1 MRLRHFAIIFA
12 VMVGVA
18 VGVSTFT
25 FHYARGASYLS
36 NDPKACVNCHIM
48 NDQYDGWLQSPHHA
62 VAVCNDCHVPHDFVG
77 KWIAKAANGYHHS
90 KAFTLQNFHEPIMI
104 TPHNADTLQA
114 NCLRCHGDLVS
125 EIVHGSRETHVGDG
139 TIKCV
144 QCHRRVGHGP

>member
-1 MRLRHFAIIFA
+1 MPLRLRYLLVILAIL
-12 VMVGVA
+12 VGVA
-18 VGVSTFT
+18 VGVSAFT
-25 FHYARGASYLS
+25 FRYAEGTSYLS

-48 NDQYDGWLQSPHHA
+48 NDQYDGWLRGPHHV

-104 TPHNADTLQA
+104 SAHNADVLQA
-114 NCLRCHGDLVS
+114 NCLRCHGSFVS
-125 EIVHGSRETHVGDG
+125 DVVHGSKDVQGG
-139 TIKCV
+139 AIKCV